1 MFTEE
6 TTLSEILKTEQGRDV
21 LAENEVPCLGCSMMA
36 EEMDYLKIGD
46 IADMYGLDKKKI
58 IEELNKKHKK

>member
-6 TTLSEILKTEQGRDV
+6 TILSEILKTNHGRDV
-21 LAENEVPCLGCSMMA
+21 LAENGVPCLGCSRMA

-46 IADMYGLDKKKI
+46 IADMYDLDKEKI
-58 IEELNKKHKK
+58 IKELNQNQ

>member
-6 TTLSEILKTEQGRDV
+6 TTLSEILKTDHGKDV
-21 LAENEVPCLGCSMMA
+21 LAENGVPCLGCSMMK

-46 IADMYGLDKKKI
+46 IADMYDLNKEKI
-58 IEELNKKHKK
+58 IKDLNKK